1 MMKAERRRRF
11 AWFEFS
17 SLESDGWKNKNK
29 NENENTKYEKNEKK
43 FRFPRTL

>member
-1 MMKAERRRRF
+1 MMKEKRRRRF

-29 NENENTKYEKNEKK
+29 KNEKK
-43 FRFPRTL
+43 FRFPRTLRVTAPTA